1 MVERVFKIG
10 VVMAVL
16 LITFTGCQ
24 RQNLLNKVKTYVDAA
39 NRHDLKVMEAMLTD
53 DVVFEMNGTNIAIG
67 KEQVRTV
74 QDNDAGFNTEL
85 ELTDCKEKGNTVTC
99 KVTERNDYVRDA
111 DINEINYTSGDFTFK
126 KGLIRKISATMSPES
141 IKAGKEFDQ
150 GFVAWVKQNR
160 SEELAKL
167 MTPAGKFKW
176 GRESAVI
183 MVKLVK
189 EYRSNKQ

>member
-1 MVERVFKIG
+1 MVMVI
-10 VVMAVL
+10 L
-16 LITFTGCQ
+16 LTTFIGCQ
-24 RQNLLNKVKTYVDAA
+24 RQDLLNKVKTYVNAA
-39 NRHDLKVMEAMLTD
+39 NQHDLEAMDAMLTD
-53 DVVFEMNGTNIAIG
+53 DVVFEMNGTNIAVG

-99 KVTERNDYVRDA
+99 KITERNDYVIA
-111 DINEINYTSGDFTFK
+111 AGINEINYTSGVFTFK
-126 KGLIRKISATMSPES
+126 NGLFQKISATMSPES
-141 IKAGKEFDQ
+141 IKSEKEFDQ